1 DLLGPSPTRVPA
13 ARAANVAFAFLRF
26 RSLVRGGSLPPVSP
40 PKWGGVGDH
49 LRHFGGGSHLAV
61 LFGGRLFRVP
71 LRAGGGRPLSPPE
84 LQGQFQKVLEQK
96 GEGGPPPETPAVLT
110 AGDRC
115 PWARARALLVA
126 GGGPSLAALGVLED
140 APFVVAFDPSP
151 NGDPPQ
157 NGDPPK
163 NGEPPPEERDP
174 PQDGDLDNEA
184 KALLLGPPHNR
195 WFDKSLTLVVFP
207 SGRVGLSV
215 EHSWGDPPVAG
226 HLWEFALALD
236 RSLGYD
242 ESGSCL
248 GAEQGRTPEPP
259 QELHWDLPPQV
270 SGVLPQAREQ
280 FQAMAEGL
288 QLHVVSVEAPPG
300 PPGTPES
307 SQELLPLALELAL
320 VRERGPALTYEPI
333 PTRLFLE
340 GRADGARGVG
350 RPLLE
355 LERALRDP
363 QIPRGRRQVLLEA
376 ALAQARGRRRAAM
389 TGAGLERHLQ
399 ALAAVA
405 NQMQLRP
412 PFLTEVLGQPW
423 ALAFSPAPRPHPPLL
438 PHPLRPAGG
447 GFNPP
452 HQDGYGVSFTG
463 GGDAGPVLVHISC
476 REGSPKTDPRRFS
489 WWDPTGATGTAR
501 PPSSVT

>member
-1 DLLGPSPTRVPA
+1 
-13 ARAANVAFAFLRF
+13 
-26 RSLVRGGSLPPVSP
+26 
-40 PKWGGVGDH
+40 
-49 LRHFGGGSHLAV
+49 
-61 LFGGRLFRVP
+61 
-71 LRAGGGRPLSPPE
+71 
-84 LQGQFQKVLEQK
+84 
-96 GEGGPPPETPAVLT
+96 
-110 AGDRC
+110 
-115 PWARARALLVA
+115 
-126 GGGPSLAALGVLED
+126 
-140 APFVVAFDPSP
+140 
-151 NGDPPQ
+151 
-157 NGDPPK
+157 
-163 NGEPPPEERDP
+163 
-174 PQDGDLDNEA
+174 
-184 KALLLGPPHNR
+184 

-242 ESGSCL
+242 EAGGCIGGS
-248 GAEQGRTPEPP
+248 QGRAPEPP

-288 QLHVVSVEAPPG
+288 QLHVVSIEAPPG
-300 PPGTPES
+300 TSGTPES

-363 QIPRGRRQVLLEA
+363 QIPRGRRRALLEA

-412 PFLTEVLGQPW
+412 PFLTE
-423 ALAFSPAPRPHPPLL
+423 
-438 PHPLRPAGG
+438 
-447 GFNPP
+447 
-452 HQDGYGVSFTG
+452 DGYGVSFTG

-476 REGSPKTDPRRFS
+476 REGSN
-489 WWDPTGATGTAR
+489 GE
-501 PPSSVT
+501 

>member
-1 DLLGPSPTRVPA
+1 MG
-13 ARAANVAFAFLRF
+13 N
-26 RSLVRGGSLPPVSP
+26 
-40 PKWGGVGDH
+40 
-49 LRHFGGGSHLAV
+49 
-61 LFGGRLFRVP
+61 
-71 LRAGGGRPLSPPE
+71 
-84 LQGQFQKVLEQK
+84 
-96 GEGGPPPETPAVLT
+96 
-110 AGDRC
+110 
-115 PWARARALLVA
+115 
-126 GGGPSLAALGVLED
+126 
-140 APFVVAFDPSP
+140 
-151 NGDPPQ
+151 
-157 NGDPPK
+157 
-163 NGEPPPEERDP
+163 PPPEERDP
-174 PQDGDLDNEA
+174 PRDGDLDNEA

-207 SGRVGLSV
+207 SGRVGLNV
-215 EHSWGDPPVAG
+215 EHSWGDPPVAW

-242 ESGSCL
+242 ESGNCP
-248 GAEQGRTPEPP
+248 GDGQGRDPEPP
-259 QELHWDLPPQV
+259 MELHWELPPQV

-288 QLHVVSVEAPPG
+288 QLHVVSVEEPLG
-300 PPGTPES
+300 PSGTPES
-307 SQELLPLALELAL
+307 PQELLPLALELAL

-363 QIPRGRRQVLLEA
+363 QTPRGRLGALLEA

-405 NQMQLRP
+405 NQMRLRP
-412 PFLTEVLGQPW
+412 PFLTQVLGQPW

-438 PHPLRPAGG
+438 PRPLRPAGM

-463 GGDAGPVLVHISC
+463 GGDGGPVLVHISC
-476 REGSPKTDPRRFS
+476 REGSPKTDPRLFPQRFRAALAELRQLR
-489 WWDPTGATGTAR
+489 GGEG
-501 PPSSVT
+501 PPLPPQ